1 MRMQKRREIKLHK
14 TFANHHYNQ
23 QDLQTH
29 ITQLIE
35 ILGDLHVLIF
45 GVIIVETRISFHRHT

>member
-1 MRMQKRREIKLHK
+1 MHK
-14 TFANHHYNQ
+14 TFAHHLYNQ
-23 QDLQTH
+23 EDLQTH

>member
-1 MRMQKRREIKLHK
+1 MHK
-14 TFANHHYNQ
+14 NFANHHYNQ

-45 GVIIVETRISFHRHT
+45 GVVIVETRFSHSYVT